1 MSDEKQLRQAKKRD
15 KKVYITDIAI
25 EKVPYVEYRGMDEEQ
40 NKNMQKLARL
50 ILRIAKT
57 ENDSNEVAVTWDM
70 TSRSIER
77 YGIDRGDEYG
87 VCLGGNPI
95 SYHLLNAGEKVV
107 LVLLH
112 NHPSTRTFSLEDIY
126 LLIGQDNLKY
136 MVTVSNQGQIHYIKK
151 EEDFNAQNA
160 GMMYNRIR
168 SEGKKQ
174 GIGVYQ
180 MSLIFLKR
188 CDEVGLFYR

>member
-40 NKNMQKLARL
+40 NKIMQTLARL
-50 ILRIAKT
+50 VLQVAKT
-57 ENDSNEVAVTWDM
+57 ENDSNEVAITWDM
-70 TSRSIER
+70 ASRDPLC
-77 YGIDRGDEYG
+77 YGIDRGDEKG
-87 VCLGGNPI
+87 VLLGGDTA
-95 SYHLLNAGEKVV
+95 SYHLLSLGEKVV

-126 LLIGQDNLKY
+126 LFLKRDNVKY
-136 MVTVSNQGQIHYIKK
+136 MVMVSNQGQIHYIKK

-168 SEGKKQ
+168 SEGKRQ
-174 GIGVYQ
+174 GISVYQ
-180 MSLIFLKR
+180 MSLTFLKR
-188 CDEVGLFYR
+188 CNEVGLFYR